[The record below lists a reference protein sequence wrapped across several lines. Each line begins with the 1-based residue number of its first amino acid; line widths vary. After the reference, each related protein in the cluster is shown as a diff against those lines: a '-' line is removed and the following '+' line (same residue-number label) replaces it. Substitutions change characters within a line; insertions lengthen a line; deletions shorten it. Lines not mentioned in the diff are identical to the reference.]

1 MTVHYH
7 LPSHLLP
14 RTAATAAEP
23 QAYPA
28 APAFYRNGFKRV
40 FDTLAILLSLP
51 VVLPVILLLAV
62 LAMCDG
68 GAPFYRQLRVG
79 RGGRFYTMWKLRT
92 MVPDADGKL
101 EAHLA
106 ADPVAR
112 SEWDS
117 SQKLKADPRITR
129 IGRFLRKSS
138 LDELPQLWNVLRGD
152 MSLVGPRPMLPEQI
166 PLYSGEAYYTLRP
179 GITGF
184 WQVSER
190 NDSCFADRAQH
201 DTRYD
206 RLLSLSTDLRLLIA
220 TIRVVVR
227 GTGY

>member
-1 MTVHYH
+1 MTVHYQ
-7 LPSHLLP
+7 LPSHALP
-14 RTAATAAEP
+14 VNATTGVEP
-23 QAYPA
+23 QTRTVS
-28 APAFYRNGFKRV
+28 PAFYRNGFKRI
-40 FDTLAILLSLP
+40 FDTLAILMSLP
-51 VVLPVILLLAV
+51 VILPMILLLAV
-62 LAMCDG
+62 VAAHDSG
-68 GAPFYRQLRVG
+68 PPFFRQLRVG
-79 RGGRFYTMWKLRT
+79 RGGRLYTMWKLRT
-92 MVPDADGKL
+92 MVVDAETKL

-106 ADPVAR
+106 ADPSAR

-117 SQKLKADPRITR
+117 TQKLKADPRITR

-152 MSLVGPRPMLPEQI
+152 MSLVGPRPMLPEQA
-166 PLYSGEAYYTLRP
+166 PLYPGKSYHALRP
-179 GITGF
+179 GITGL

-190 NDSCFADRAQH
+190 NDSSFADRAQY

-206 RLLSLSTDLRLLIA
+206 RTLSLATDLRLLVA